1 MNLKNFYNIYQKIYF
16 LLLIIILSISPDSTL
31 ASDSGITDHAIILGQ
46 SCVLS
51 GPSED
56 LGKEMRAGINSAF
69 NQENIKGGI
78 HGRQIKL
85 ISRDDY
91 YEPGQAIKNTLDLI
105 ANENVFAL
113 IGEVGTPTS
122 RVVLPIVK
130 KEKIPFIAPF
140 TGARFLRSPISK
152 EVINIR
158 AGYDEETKKIIT
170 YLVEN
175 KQFKRIACFYQD
187 DSFGLA
193 GLQGVKKAL
202 STYQLKLVAQETYQ
216 RNTVAVMGGFLRI
229 QESDPDAIVLV
240 GPYQPCA
247 EFIKLGKTRGMEKV
261 TYCALSFVGSNAL
274 KVALRN
280 FTDNI
285 IISQVMPSP
294 FSQDLNIAK
303 NYGDAMQQFSPE
315 LNLSYISFEGYIA
328 GRFFIKIAKEVGKE
342 LTREKFIAYIET
354 KKRFDLDGLIL
365 TFGTNDHQ
373 GLDDTYL
380 TTINGGKIVPING
393 MQVKDK

>member
-1 MNLKNFYNIYQKIYF
+1 MNLKNFYNLYQKIYF
-16 LLLIIILSISPDSTL
+16 LLLIIIWSISPDTTL
-31 ASDSGITDHAIILGQ
+31 ASDSEITDNAIILGQ
-46 SCVLS
+46 SCALS

-56 LGKEMRAGINSAF
+56 LGKEMRAGIISAF
-69 NQENIKGGI
+69 DQENIKGGI

-85 ISRDDY
+85 ISKDDY

-105 ANENVFAL
+105 ANEKVFAL

-122 RVVLPIVK
+122 RVVLPIIK
-130 KEKIPFIAPF
+130 KEKVPFIAPF

-170 YLVEN
+170 HLVKS

-202 STYQLKLVAQETYQ
+202 SSYQMELVAQETYQ

-229 QESDPDAIVLV
+229 QQSDPDAIILV

-294 FSQDLNIAK
+294 FNQDLDIAK
-303 NYGDAMQQFSPE
+303 KYSDAMQHFYPE

-328 GRFFIKIAKEVGKE
+328 GRFFIKIAKEIGKD
-342 LTREKFIAYIET
+342 LTREKFIDYIEN
-354 KKRFDLDGLIL
+354 KKTFNIDGLIL
-365 TFGTNDHQ
+365 TFGANDHQ

-380 TTINGGKIVPING
+380 TYIKTGKIVPIKG
-393 MQVKDK
+393 K